1 MNGHTLHNVLNM
13 KQRVQNLNTTGI
25 INEECSTYI
34 HMYMNV
40 KVYERALH

>member
-13 KQRVQNLNTTGI
+13 KQRLQNLNTTGI

-34 HMYMNV
+34 HTYMNV
-40 KVYERALH
+40 KVHERALH